1 MYRIEHIENLIGL
14 AALPLLIAA
23 LWFLLSW
30 KKRTMAR
37 IGDPSLVRQ
46 LVSNFSSARFLIKAG
61 ILLLAFLIIV
71 IGAGNPQ
78 KPGKMENVKRKGVDV
93 MVVLDVSKS
102 MLATD
107 IKPSRLDKAK
117 QLLLLML
124 DKLENDRIGLVLFA
138 GRAYLQMPLTSDHG
152 AARMYIQEASP
163 DAVPTQGTVIAEALR
178 MANSAFNSKERKYKS
193 ILLISDGEDHDPD
206 ALKVAKDLAK
216 DGVMI
221 NTVGIG
227 SPDGSPIVDPA
238 TGELKKDAEGNT
250 VISKLNEA
258 ELQQLSNATNGQ
270 YIRLDNVDDALITMT
285 QQIDSVDKKSMSDAE
300 FVDYISYFQWFL
312 GIALLFLAFDYFF
325 PERRSAAGEKRE
337 RAASGAGLG
346 LRASAGGSASNGA
359 SGAGPKGASGSSSKG
374 ASATRPGVAGA
385 ATLLALA
392 VLVSALPASAQSTNG
407 QIRSGNRAY
416 KKGDF
421 EKSVQ
426 QYQRAVQQTPNSP
439 TANYNLGNAQFKNNK
454 FDEAAHAYDATVQN
468 STDKG
473 MKEKGYYNKG
483 VAMIRQ
489 KKLQESI
496 DAWKNALRL
505 DAGDTEARDN
515 LEKAL
520 KEQKKQ
526 QQQQQ
531 QQQNQKK
538 DQKNQDKQDQKKEQ
552 QQQQQQQQEPKP
564 QPSKLNKQ
572 QVEQLLKALEQKE
585 KDLHDKM
592 QQNKQHVPNQPEK
605 DW

>member
-1 MYRIEHIENLIGL
+1 MIRVFFLNFKSVYRIEHIENLMGL
-14 AALPLLIAA
+14 AALPLLVAA
-23 LWFLLSW
+23 LWFLLGW
-30 KKRTMAR
+30 KKRTVAR

-46 LVSNFSSARFLIKAG
+46 LISNFSSTRFLIKAG
-61 ILLLAFLIIV
+61 VLIVAFLVIV

-78 KPGKMENVKRKGVDV
+78 KTGKMENVKRKGVDV

-107 IKPSRLDKAK
+107 VKPSRLDKAK

-178 MANSAFNSKERKYKS
+178 MANTAFNSKERKYKS

-227 SPDGSPIVDPA
+227 SPEGSPIVDPA
-238 TGELKKDAEGNT
+238 TGELKKDEQGNT

-270 YIRLDNVDDALITMT
+270 YVRLDNVDDALITMT

-300 FVDYISYFQWFL
+300 FVDYVSYFQWFL
-312 GIALLFLAFDYFF
+312 GIALVLLVFDYFF
-325 PERRSAAGEKRE
+325 SERRSAASEKRE
-337 RAASGAGLG
+337 RAASGAG
-346 LRASAGGSASNGA
+346 
-359 SGAGPKGASGSSSKG
+359 SSG
-374 ASATRPGVAGA
+374 ASATRSGASPIGA

-392 VLVSALPASAQSTNG
+392 MLVSALPATAQNTNG
-407 QIRSGNRAY
+407 EIRSGNRAY
-416 KKGDF
+416 KKGEFD
-421 EKSVQ
+421 KSVQ
-426 QYQRAVQQTPNSP
+426 QYQRAVQQAPNSP

-483 VAMIRQ
+483 VAMIKQ

-496 DAWKNALRL
+496 DAWKNALKL
-505 DAGDTEARDN
+505 DAGDAEARDN

-538 DQKNQDKQDQKKEQ
+538 NQKNQDKQDQKKEQ
-552 QQQQQQQQEPKP
+552 QQQQQQQQQQPKP
-564 QPSKLNKQ
+564 QPSKLDKQ

>member
-1 MYRIEHIENLIGL
+1 MYRIEHTENLVGL
-14 AALPLLIAA
+14 AAIPLLVAA

-30 KKRTMAR
+30 KKRTVAR
-37 IGDPSLVRQ
+37 VGDPSLVRQ
-46 LVSNFSSARFLIKAG
+46 LISSFSSTRFLIKAVVA
-61 ILLLAFLIIV
+61 LLAFLIIV
-71 IGAGNPQ
+71 IGAGNLQ

-102 MLATD
+102 MLARD

-117 QLLLLML
+117 QLLMLLL
-124 DKLENDRIGLVLFA
+124 DKLDNDRIGLVLFA

-152 AARMYIQEASP
+152 SARMYIQNASP

-178 MANSAFNSKERKYKS
+178 MANTAFNSKERKFKS

-206 ALKVAKDLAK
+206 ALKTAKDLAK
-216 DGVMI
+216 AGVMI
-221 NTVGIG
+221 NTIGIG
-227 SPDGSPIVDPA
+227 SPEGSPIVDPA
-238 TGELKKDAEGNT
+238 TGELKKDEQGNT

-258 ELQQLSNATNGQ
+258 ELQQLSTATNGQ
-270 YIRLDNVDDALITMT
+270 YLRLENLDDALITMA
-285 QQIDSVDKKSMSDAE
+285 QQIDSAEKKSMSDAE

-312 GIALLFLAFDYFF
+312 GLGLVFLVFEFF
-325 PERRSAAGEKRE
+325 FSERRPAAREKRDRNVAAKVAPATP
-337 RAASGAGLG
+337 RAANS
-346 LRASAGGSASNGA
+346 
-359 SGAGPKGASGSSSKG
+359 
-374 ASATRPGVAGA
+374 VAPA

-392 VLVSALPASAQSTNG
+392 ILVSTFRANAQNPNT

-416 KKGDF
+416 KKGQYDQ
-421 EKSVQ
+421 SVQ
-426 QYQRAVQQTPNSP
+426 KYQQAVQQTPNNP

-468 STDKG
+468 SQDTA

-496 DAWKNALRL
+496 DAWKNALKL
-505 DAGDTEARDN
+505 DANDLEAREN

-520 KEQKKQ
+520 KEQK

-538 DQKNQDKQDQKKEQ
+538 DQKNQKDKQDQKKQQDQ
-552 QQQQQQQQEPKP
+552 QQQQQQQQQQKP
-564 QPSKLNKQ
+564 QASKLNKQ